1 MNKLLLILALPVLI
15 IAKTVTFQE
24 ALNLT
29 LQNNKELKAKE
40 YESKKSI
47 EDLKEAQGYKKG
59 KLEFSEQISRTNNAG
74 YVFGMKLAS
83 REASFA
89 DFGFSDFLTPIKSL
103 LGVIIVCADVDNGS
117 RIFILLLII

>member
-1 MNKLLLILALPVLI
+1 MNKSLLILALPVLI

-59 KLEFSEQISRTNNAG
+59 
-74 YVFGMKLAS
+74 
-83 REASFA
+83 
-89 DFGFSDFLTPIKSL
+89 
-103 LGVIIVCADVDNGS
+103 
-117 RIFILLLII
+117 

>member
-47 EDLKEAQGYKKG
+47 EDLK
-59 KLEFSEQISRTNNAG
+59 
-74 YVFGMKLAS
+74 
-83 REASFA
+83 
-89 DFGFSDFLTPIKSL
+89 
-103 LGVIIVCADVDNGS
+103 
-117 RIFILLLII
+117 